1 MSSPVKIPAKISL
14 SNAQEWIRA
23 CARQWKES
31 GVPDTEHDDFI
42 DNISRLYTKP
52 AKSSSRTSVPV
63 SERADKD
70 FDPTKC
76 RARVWL
82 NGGFSGQCNCKKP
95 ESGGL
100 CKRHQSEADK
110 HDGSIKNGFYDSER
124 PDYHY
129 NDSENGEFIPWADST
144 VSPPAAKTK
153 KTRKSSGPRKCSL
166 CGLSGHNKRKCPSLT
181 TCQPCSP
188 SPVSTSVPA
197 PEPATQPEPE
207 PEPEHEP
214 EQQVQEQVT
223 EPGTEPQQETE
234 QVTEQVT
241 EQETVVDDTVLD
253 TDDGSGVGL
262 SQTNENTSF
271 TYEGVEYVRDSNNDI
286 FDPNDDDDD
295 SLGKWISEDTV
306 EFNRL
311 GKKAHQFNKAMLS

>member
-31 GVPDTEHDDFI
+31 GVPDTEQDDFI
-42 DNISRLYTKP
+42 ENISRLYTKP

-76 RARVWL
+76 RARVYVGPSV
-82 NGGFSGQCNCKKP
+82 GGFAAQCSCKKP

-110 HDGSIKNGFYDSER
+110 HDGSIKNGFYDTER

-144 VSPPAAKTK
+144 VSPPEAKTK
-153 KTRKSSGPRKCSL
+153 KTRKS
-166 CGLSGHNKRKCPSLT
+166 
-181 TCQPCSP
+181 
-188 SPVSTSVPA
+188 
-197 PEPATQPEPE
+197 
-207 PEPEHEP
+207 
-214 EQQVQEQVT
+214 
-223 EPGTEPQQETE
+223 
-234 QVTEQVT
+234 
-241 EQETVVDDTVLD
+241 
-253 TDDGSGVGL
+253 
-262 SQTNENTSF
+262 
-271 TYEGVEYVRDSNNDI
+271 
-286 FDPNDDDDD
+286 
-295 SLGKWISEDTV
+295 
-306 EFNRL
+306 
-311 GKKAHQFNKAMLS
+311 